1 MKNNFLY
8 YFLIILLIN
17 ITQSKQDS
25 RNNKIEITS
34 DYILKNFQQLSEKNN
49 LINSFTKIYKTGNIN
64 LLENFLS
71 LLKEHKI
78 DFNSEFES
86 FYQKRHKT
94 LERIYNKLKYK
105 DEINIKR
112 LSPAFEWAETERV
125 VIFHIK
131 HSSRL
136 NSLSCPFVDDE
147 KFVIRKNQQDIH
159 YEAKCIMDNNYLF
172 FNLDLK
178 LYSYVSD
185 IQRKEVQRGETYY
198 VINKKNQGEWDG
210 RLIEAGNKLPENSMK
225 LF

>member
-1 MKNNFLY
+1 MKNNFFY
-8 YFLIILLIN
+8 FFLILIIY

-25 RNNKIEITS
+25 RNSKIEITY
-34 DYILKNFQQLSEKNN
+34 DYITENFNTLSEKYN
-49 LINSFTKIYKTGNIN
+49 LINSFTRIYKTGKMD
-64 LLENFLS
+64 LLDNFLS
-71 LLKEHKI
+71 LLKKHKI
-78 DFNSEFES
+78 NFNSEFEA

-105 DEINIKR
+105 DETSIKR

-131 HSSRL
+131 HSALLS
-136 NSLSCPFVDDE
+136 SLSCPFVDDE
-147 KFVIRKNQQDIH
+147 KFVIRNNKQDIH
-159 YEAKCIMDNNYLF
+159 YEAKCILDNNYLF

-178 LYSYVSD
+178 LYSFVTD
-185 IQRKEVQRGETYY
+185 IQRKEIQRGETYY
-198 VINKKNQGEWDG
+198 VINKKNNAEWDG

>member
-1 MKNNFLY
+1 MENNFFY
-8 YFLIILLIN
+8 FFLILIIY

-25 RNNKIEITS
+25 RNSKIEITY
-34 DYILKNFQQLSEKNN
+34 DYIKENFNTLSEKYN
-49 LINSFTKIYKTGNIN
+49 LINSFTRIYKTGKMD
-64 LLENFLS
+64 LLDNFLS
-71 LLKEHKI
+71 LLKKHKI
-78 DFNSEFES
+78 NFNSEFET

-105 DEINIKR
+105 DETSIKR

-178 LYSYVSD
+178 LYYFVTD
-185 IQRKEVQRGETYY
+185 IQRKEIQRGETYY
-198 VINKKNQGEWDG
+198 VINKKNSAEWDG

>member
-1 MKNNFLY
+1 MKNNFFY
-8 YFLIILLIN
+8 FFLILIIY

-25 RNNKIEITS
+25 RNSKIAITL
-34 DYILKNFQQLSEKNN
+34 DYIKENFNTLSEKYN
-49 LINSFTKIYKTGNIN
+49 LINSFTKIYKTGKMD
-64 LLENFLS
+64 LLDNFLS
-71 LLKEHKI
+71 LLKKHKI
-78 DFNSEFES
+78 NFNSEFET

-105 DEINIKR
+105 DETSIKR

-178 LYSYVSD
+178 LYSFVTD
-185 IQRKEVQRGETYY
+185 IQRKEIQRGETYY
-198 VINKKNQGEWDG
+198 VINKKNSAEWDG
-210 RLIEAGNKLPENSMK
+210 RLIEACNKLPENSMK

>member
-1 MKNNFLY
+1 MKNNFFY
-8 YFLIILLIN
+8 FFLILIIY

-25 RNNKIEITS
+25 RNSKIEITY
-34 DYILKNFQQLSEKNN
+34 DYIKENFNTLSEKYN
-49 LINSFTKIYKTGNIN
+49 LINSFTRIYKTGKMD
-64 LLENFLS
+64 LLDNFLS
-71 LLKEHKI
+71 LLKKHKI
-78 DFNSEFES
+78 NFNSEFEA

-105 DEINIKR
+105 DETSIKR

-178 LYSYVSD
+178 LYSFVTD
-185 IQRKEVQRGETYY
+185 IQRKEIQRGETYY
-198 VINKKNQGEWDG
+198 VINKKNSAEWDG

>member
-1 MKNNFLY
+1 MKNNFFY
-8 YFLIILLIN
+8 FFLILIIY

-25 RNNKIEITS
+25 RNSKIAITL
-34 DYILKNFQQLSEKNN
+34 DYIKENFNTLSEKYN
-49 LINSFTKIYKTGNIN
+49 LINSFTRIYKTGKMD
-64 LLENFLS
+64 LLGNFLS
-71 LLKEHKI
+71 LLKKHKI
-78 DFNSEFES
+78 NFNSEFEA

-105 DEINIKR
+105 DETSIKR

-178 LYSYVSD
+178 LYSFVTD
-185 IQRKEVQRGETYY
+185 IQRKEIQRGETYY
-198 VINKKNQGEWDG
+198 VINKKNSAEWDG

>member
-1 MKNNFLY
+1 MKNNFFY
-8 YFLIILLIN
+8 FFLILIIY

-25 RNNKIEITS
+25 RNSKIAITL
-34 DYILKNFQQLSEKNN
+34 DYIKENFNTLSEKYN
-49 LINSFTKIYKTGNIN
+49 LINSFTRIYKTGKMD
-64 LLENFLS
+64 LLDNFLS
-71 LLKEHKI
+71 LLKKHKI
-78 DFNSEFES
+78 NFNSEFET

-105 DEINIKR
+105 DETSIKR

-178 LYSYVSD
+178 LYSFVTD
-185 IQRKEVQRGETYY
+185 IQRKEIQRGETYY
-198 VINKKNQGEWDG
+198 VINKKNSAEWDG
-210 RLIEAGNKLPENSMK
+210 RLIETGNKLPENSMK

>member
-1 MKNNFLY
+1 MKNNFFY
-8 YFLIILLIN
+8 FFLILIIY

-25 RNNKIEITS
+25 RNSKIAITL
-34 DYILKNFQQLSEKNN
+34 DYIKENFNTLSEKYN
-49 LINSFTKIYKTGNIN
+49 LINSFTKIYKTGKMD
-64 LLENFLS
+64 LLDNFLS
-71 LLKEHKI
+71 LLKKHKI
-78 DFNSEFES
+78 NFNSEFEA

-94 LERIYNKLKYK
+94 LERIYNKLKYE
-105 DEINIKR
+105 DETSIKR

-178 LYSYVSD
+178 LYSFVTD
-185 IQRKEVQRGETYY
+185 IQRKEIQRGETYY
-198 VINKKNQGEWDG
+198 VINKKNSAEWDG

>member
-1 MKNNFLY
+1 MKNNFFY
-8 YFLIILLIN
+8 FFLILIIY

-25 RNNKIEITS
+25 RNSKIAITL
-34 DYILKNFQQLSEKNN
+34 DYIKENFNTLSEKYN
-49 LINSFTKIYKTGNIN
+49 LINSFTRIYKTGKMD
-64 LLENFLS
+64 LLDNFLS
-71 LLKEHKI
+71 LLKKHKI
-78 DFNSEFES
+78 NFNSEFEA

-105 DEINIKR
+105 DETSIKR

-178 LYSYVSD
+178 LYSFVTD
-185 IQRKEVQRGETYY
+185 IQRKEIQRGETYY
-198 VINKKNQGEWDG
+198 VINKKNSAEWDG

>member
-1 MKNNFLY
+1 MKNNFFY
-8 YFLIILLIN
+8 FFLILIIY

-25 RNNKIEITS
+25 RNSKIAITL
-34 DYILKNFQQLSEKNN
+34 DYIKENFNTLSEKYN
-49 LINSFTKIYKTGNIN
+49 LINSFTRIYKTGKMD
-64 LLENFLS
+64 LLDNFLS
-71 LLKEHKI
+71 LLKKHKI
-78 DFNSEFES
+78 NFNSEFET

-105 DEINIKR
+105 DETSIKR

-178 LYSYVSD
+178 LYSFVSD

-198 VINKKNQGEWDG
+198 VINKKNNAEWDG

>member
-1 MKNNFLY
+1 MIY
-8 YFLIILLIN
+8 

-25 RNNKIEITS
+25 RNSKIEITY
-34 DYILKNFQQLSEKNN
+34 DYIKENFNTLSEKYN
-49 LINSFTKIYKTGNIN
+49 LINSFTRIYKTGKMD
-64 LLENFLS
+64 LLDNFLS
-71 LLKEHKI
+71 LLKKHKI
-78 DFNSEFES
+78 NFNSEFET

-105 DEINIKR
+105 DETSIKR

-178 LYSYVSD
+178 LYSFVTD
-185 IQRKEVQRGETYY
+185 IQRKEIQRGETYY
-198 VINKKNQGEWDG
+198 VINKKNSAEWDG

>member
-1 MKNNFLY
+1 MKNNFFY
-8 YFLIILLIN
+8 FFLILIIY

-25 RNNKIEITS
+25 RNSKIEITL
-34 DYILKNFQQLSEKNN
+34 DYIKENFNTLSEKYN
-49 LINSFTKIYKTGNIN
+49 LINSFTKIYKTGKMD
-64 LLENFLS
+64 LLDNFLS
-71 LLKEHKI
+71 LLKKHKI
-78 DFNSEFES
+78 NFNSEFET

-105 DEINIKR
+105 DETSIKR

-178 LYSYVSD
+178 LYSFVTD
-185 IQRKEVQRGETYY
+185 IQRKEIQRGETYY
-198 VINKKNQGEWDG
+198 VINKKNSAEWDG

>member
-1 MKNNFLY
+1 MKNNFFY
-8 YFLIILLIN
+8 FFLILIIY

-25 RNNKIEITS
+25 RNSKIEITL
-34 DYILKNFQQLSEKNN
+34 DYIKENFNTLSEKYN
-49 LINSFTKIYKTGNIN
+49 LINSFTRIYKTGKMD
-64 LLENFLS
+64 LLDNFLS
-71 LLKEHKI
+71 LLKKHKI
-78 DFNSEFES
+78 NFNSEFET

-105 DEINIKR
+105 DETSIKR

-178 LYSYVSD
+178 LYSFVTD
-185 IQRKEVQRGETYY
+185 IQRKEIQRGETYY
-198 VINKKNQGEWDG
+198 VINKKNSAEWDG

>member
-1 MKNNFLY
+1 MKNNFFY
-8 YFLIILLIN
+8 FFLILIIY

-25 RNNKIEITS
+25 RNSKIEITY
-34 DYILKNFQQLSEKNN
+34 DYITENFNTLSEKYN
-49 LINSFTKIYKTGNIN
+49 LINSFTRIYKTGKMD
-64 LLENFLS
+64 LLDNFLS
-71 LLKEHKI
+71 LLKKHKI
-78 DFNSEFES
+78 NFNSEFET
-86 FYQKRHKT
+86 FYQKWHKT

-105 DEINIKR
+105 DETSIKR

-178 LYSYVSD
+178 LYSFVTD
-185 IQRKEVQRGETYY
+185 IQRKEIQRGETYY
-198 VINKKNQGEWDG
+198 VINKKNSAEWDG

>member
-1 MKNNFLY
+1 MKNNFFY
-8 YFLIILLIN
+8 FFLILIIY

-25 RNNKIEITS
+25 RNSKIEITY
-34 DYILKNFQQLSEKNN
+34 DYIKENFNTLSEKYN
-49 LINSFTKIYKTGNIN
+49 LINSFTKIYKTGKMD
-64 LLENFLS
+64 LLDNFLS
-71 LLKEHKI
+71 LLKKHKI
-78 DFNSEFES
+78 NFNSEFEA

-105 DEINIKR
+105 DETSIKR

-178 LYSYVSD
+178 LYSFVTD
-185 IQRKEVQRGETYY
+185 IQRKEIQRGETYY
-198 VINKKNQGEWDG
+198 VINKKNNAEWDG

>member
-1 MKNNFLY
+1 MKNNFFY
-8 YFLIILLIN
+8 FFLILIIY

-25 RNNKIEITS
+25 RNSKIAITL
-34 DYILKNFQQLSEKNN
+34 DYIKENFNTLSEKYN
-49 LINSFTKIYKTGNIN
+49 LINSFTKIYKTGKMD
-64 LLENFLS
+64 LLDNFLS
-71 LLKEHKI
+71 LLKKHKI
-78 DFNSEFES
+78 NFNSEFEA

-105 DEINIKR
+105 DETSIKR

-178 LYSYVSD
+178 LYSFVTD
-185 IQRKEVQRGETYY
+185 IQRKEIQRGETYY
-198 VINKKNQGEWDG
+198 VINKKNSAEWDG
-210 RLIEAGNKLPENSMK
+210 RLIEACNKLPENSMK

>member
-1 MKNNFLY
+1 MKNNFLFF
-8 YFLIILLIN
+8 FLIILLIN

-210 RLIEAGNKLPENSMK
+210 RLIEAGNKMPENSMK

>member
-1 MKNNFLY
+1 MKNNFFY
-8 YFLIILLIN
+8 FFLILIIY

-25 RNNKIEITS
+25 RNSKIEITY
-34 DYILKNFQQLSEKNN
+34 DYITENFNTLSEKYN
-49 LINSFTKIYKTGNIN
+49 LINSFTRIYKTGKMD
-64 LLENFLS
+64 LLDNFLS
-71 LLKEHKI
+71 LLKKHKI
-78 DFNSEFES
+78 NFNSEFEA

-105 DEINIKR
+105 DETSIKR

-178 LYSYVSD
+178 LYSFVTD
-185 IQRKEVQRGETYY
+185 IQRKEIQRGETYY
-198 VINKKNQGEWDG
+198 VINKKNSAEWDG

>member
-1 MKNNFLY
+1 MKNNFFY
-8 YFLIILLIN
+8 FFLILIIY

-25 RNNKIEITS
+25 RNSKIEITY
-34 DYILKNFQQLSEKNN
+34 DYITENFNILSEKYN
-49 LINSFTKIYKTGNIN
+49 LINSFTKIYKTGKMD
-64 LLENFLS
+64 LLDNFLS
-71 LLKEHKI
+71 LLKKHKI
-78 DFNSEFES
+78 NFNSEFET

-105 DEINIKR
+105 DETSIKR

-178 LYSYVSD
+178 LYSFVTD
-185 IQRKEVQRGETYY
+185 IQRKEIQRGETYY
-198 VINKKNQGEWDG
+198 VINKKNSAEWDG

>member
-1 MKNNFLY
+1 MKNNFFY
-8 YFLIILLIN
+8 FFLILIIY

-25 RNNKIEITS
+25 RNSKIAITL
-34 DYILKNFQQLSEKNN
+34 DYIKENFNTLSEKYN
-49 LINSFTKIYKTGNIN
+49 LINSFTKIYKTGKMD
-64 LLENFLS
+64 LLDNFLS
-71 LLKEHKI
+71 LLKKHKI
-78 DFNSEFES
+78 NFNSEFET

-105 DEINIKR
+105 DETSIKR

-178 LYSYVSD
+178 LYSFVTD
-185 IQRKEVQRGETYY
+185 IQRKEIQRGETYY
-198 VINKKNQGEWDG
+198 VINKKNSAEWDG

>member
-1 MKNNFLY
+1 MKNNFFY
-8 YFLIILLIN
+8 FFLILIIY

-25 RNNKIEITS
+25 RNIKIEITY
-34 DYILKNFQQLSEKNN
+34 DYIKENFNTLSEKYN
-49 LINSFTKIYKTGNIN
+49 LINSFTRIYKTGKMD
-64 LLENFLS
+64 LLDNFLS
-71 LLKEHKI
+71 LLKKHKI
-78 DFNSEFES
+78 NFNSEFET

-105 DEINIKR
+105 DETSIKR

-178 LYSYVSD
+178 LYSFVTD
-185 IQRKEVQRGETYY
+185 IQRKEIQRGETYY
-198 VINKKNQGEWDG
+198 VINKKNSAEWDG

>member
-147 KFVIRKNQQDIH
+147 KFVIRKNQQDIY

>member
-1 MKNNFLY
+1 MKNNFFY
-8 YFLIILLIN
+8 FFLILIIY

-25 RNNKIEITS
+25 RNSKIEITL
-34 DYILKNFQQLSEKNN
+34 DYIKENFNTLSEKYN
-49 LINSFTKIYKTGNIN
+49 LINSFTRIYKTGKMD
-64 LLENFLS
+64 LLDNFLS
-71 LLKEHKI
+71 LLKKHKI
-78 DFNSEFES
+78 NFNSEFET

-105 DEINIKR
+105 DETSIKR
-112 LSPAFEWAETERV
+112 LSPAFEWAGTERV

-178 LYSYVSD
+178 LYSFVTD
-185 IQRKEVQRGETYY
+185 IQRKEIQRGETYY
-198 VINKKNQGEWDG
+198 VINKKNSAEWDG

>member
-1 MKNNFLY
+1 MKNNFF
-8 YFLIILLIN
+8 YFFFILIIY

-25 RNNKIEITS
+25 RNSKIAITL
-34 DYILKNFQQLSEKNN
+34 DYIKENFNTLSEKYN
-49 LINSFTKIYKTGNIN
+49 LINSFTRIYKTGKMD
-64 LLENFLS
+64 LLDNFLS
-71 LLKEHKI
+71 LLKKHKI
-78 DFNSEFES
+78 NFNSEFET

-105 DEINIKR
+105 DETSIKR

-178 LYSYVSD
+178 LYSFVTD
-185 IQRKEVQRGETYY
+185 IQRKEIQRGETYY
-198 VINKKNQGEWDG
+198 VINKKNSAEWDG

>member
-1 MKNNFLY
+1 MKNNFFY
-8 YFLIILLIN
+8 FFLILIIY

-25 RNNKIEITS
+25 RNSKIAITL
-34 DYILKNFQQLSEKNN
+34 DYIKENFNILSEKYN
-49 LINSFTKIYKTGNIN
+49 LINSFTRIYKTGKMD
-64 LLENFLS
+64 LLDNFLS
-71 LLKEHKI
+71 LLKKHKI
-78 DFNSEFES
+78 NFNSEFET

-105 DEINIKR
+105 DETSIKR

-178 LYSYVSD
+178 LYSFVTD
-185 IQRKEVQRGETYY
+185 IQRKEIQRGETYY
-198 VINKKNQGEWDG
+198 VINKKNSAEWDG

>member
-1 MKNNFLY
+1 MKNNFFY
-8 YFLIILLIN
+8 FFLILIIY

-25 RNNKIEITS
+25 RNSKIAITL
-34 DYILKNFQQLSEKNN
+34 DYIKENFNTLSEKYN
-49 LINSFTKIYKTGNIN
+49 LINSFTRIYKTGKMD
-64 LLENFLS
+64 LLDNFLS
-71 LLKEHKI
+71 LLKKHKI
-78 DFNSEFES
+78 NFNSEFET

-105 DEINIKR
+105 DETSIKR

-178 LYSYVSD
+178 LYSFVTD
-185 IQRKEVQRGETYY
+185 IQRKEIQRGETYY
-198 VINKKNQGEWDG
+198 VINKKNSAEWDG
-210 RLIEAGNKLPENSMK
+210 RLIEACNKLPENSMK

>member
-1 MKNNFLY
+1 MKNNFFY
-8 YFLIILLIN
+8 FFLILIIY

-25 RNNKIEITS
+25 RNSKIAITL
-34 DYILKNFQQLSEKNN
+34 DYIKENFNTLSEKYN
-49 LINSFTKIYKTGNIN
+49 LINSFTRIYKTGKMD
-64 LLENFLS
+64 LLDNFLS
-71 LLKEHKI
+71 LLKKHKI
-78 DFNSEFES
+78 NFNSEFEA

-105 DEINIKR
+105 DETSIKR

-178 LYSYVSD
+178 LYSFVTD
-185 IQRKEVQRGETYY
+185 IQRKEIQRGETYY
-198 VINKKNQGEWDG
+198 VINKKNSAEWDG
-210 RLIEAGNKLPENSMK
+210 RLIEACNKLPENSMK

>member
-1 MKNNFLY
+1 MKNNFFY
-8 YFLIILLIN
+8 FFLILI
-17 ITQSKQDS
+17 IYIAQSKQDS
-25 RNNKIEITS
+25 RNSKIEITL
-34 DYILKNFQQLSEKNN
+34 DYIKENFNTLSEKYN
-49 LINSFTKIYKTGNIN
+49 LINSFTKIYKTGKMD
-64 LLENFLS
+64 LLDNFLS
-71 LLKEHKI
+71 LLKKHKI
-78 DFNSEFES
+78 NFNSEFET

-105 DEINIKR
+105 DETSIKR

-178 LYSYVSD
+178 LYSFVTD
-185 IQRKEVQRGETYY
+185 IQRKEIQRGETYY
-198 VINKKNQGEWDG
+198 VINKKNSAEWDG

>member
-1 MKNNFLY
+1 MKNNFFY
-8 YFLIILLIN
+8 FFLILIIY

-25 RNNKIEITS
+25 RNSKIEITY
-34 DYILKNFQQLSEKNN
+34 DYIKENFNTLSEKYN
-49 LINSFTKIYKTGNIN
+49 LINSFTRIYKTGKMD
-64 LLENFLS
+64 LLDNFLS
-71 LLKEHKI
+71 LLKKHKI
-78 DFNSEFES
+78 NFNSEFEA

-105 DEINIKR
+105 DETSIKR

-178 LYSYVSD
+178 LYSFVTD
-185 IQRKEVQRGETYY
+185 IQRKEIQRGETYY
-198 VINKKNQGEWDG
+198 VINKKNNAEWDG

>member
-8 YFLIILLIN
+8 FFLILIIY

-25 RNNKIEITS
+25 RNSKIAITL
-34 DYILKNFQQLSEKNN
+34 DYIKENFNTLSEKYN
-49 LINSFTKIYKTGNIN
+49 LINSFTRIYKTGKMD
-64 LLENFLS
+64 LLDNFLS
-71 LLKEHKI
+71 LLKKHKI
-78 DFNSEFES
+78 NFNSEFET

-105 DEINIKR
+105 DETSIKR

-178 LYSYVSD
+178 LYSFVTD

-198 VINKKNQGEWDG
+198 VINKKNSAEWDG

>member
-1 MKNNFLY
+1 MKNNFFY
-8 YFLIILLIN
+8 FFLILIIY

-25 RNNKIEITS
+25 RNSKIEITY
-34 DYILKNFQQLSEKNN
+34 DYIKENFNTLSEKYN
-49 LINSFTKIYKTGNIN
+49 LINSFTKIYKTGKMD
-64 LLENFLS
+64 LLDNFLS
-71 LLKEHKI
+71 LLKKHKI
-78 DFNSEFES
+78 NFNSEFET

-105 DEINIKR
+105 DETSIKR

-178 LYSYVSD
+178 LYSFVTD
-185 IQRKEVQRGETYY
+185 IQRKEIQRGETYY
-198 VINKKNQGEWDG
+198 VINKKNSAEWDG

>member
-1 MKNNFLY
+1 MKNNFFY
-8 YFLIILLIN
+8 FFLILIIY

-25 RNNKIEITS
+25 RNSKIEITY
-34 DYILKNFQQLSEKNN
+34 DYIKENFNTLSEKYN
-49 LINSFTKIYKTGNIN
+49 LINSFTKIYKTGKMD
-64 LLENFLS
+64 LLDNFLS
-71 LLKEHKI
+71 LLKKHKI
-78 DFNSEFES
+78 NFNSEFEA

-105 DEINIKR
+105 DETSIKR

-178 LYSYVSD
+178 LYSFVTD
-185 IQRKEVQRGETYY
+185 IQRKEIQRGETYY
-198 VINKKNQGEWDG
+198 VINKKNSAEWDG